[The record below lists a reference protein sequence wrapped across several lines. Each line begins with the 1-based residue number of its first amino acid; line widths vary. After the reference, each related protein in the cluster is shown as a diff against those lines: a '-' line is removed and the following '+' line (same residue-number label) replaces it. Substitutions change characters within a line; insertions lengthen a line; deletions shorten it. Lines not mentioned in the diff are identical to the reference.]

1 MVTDVAVVYMF
12 GIIVRN
18 GHNDRSPQKGGIVPP
33 AHYFRCQNSTDHRAQ
48 LSQRMREAEFALY
61 RGYAASSA
69 VEDFDLEVEEL
80 AQVTSRPKHEVEAAV
95 LAYFRLAS
103 LPKLLALQ
111 EQTCLL
117 SVHMLTGIDTAL
129 CKIGA
134 SADEATWAA
143 FDDMLTRIFT
153 PKRAN
158 QELPSRAS
166 VARRIRTMI
175 AKLDVGLSHNPEKRK
190 KREAEHNHRARNVE
204 FSAQEDH
211 GSAGIATMTLS
222 TDATTMAV
230 LRASLQATARQE
242 KVSLADAAVKL
253 LNGDVEPAAN
263 VRIHVYAPAGAD
275 GTRAAGAPVFIP
287 RYGWTDALATAEL
300 ESLLSNHPPETA
312 NLDET
317 ATTKTDSY
325 APTEGMKHYAHAR
338 DGNCI
343 FPGCDRPATACQLDH
358 RIPFDRGGETTPHNL
373 FCLCPHHHNMKT
385 DKRIFYVPDP
395 VTGDIVWLCEDGTYL
410 LSRHEGPLFDET
422 TPTTTRWRS
431 TLPNVARNRDAYA
444 DFLARAHHLLDE
456 YDNHGD
462 YYRLMA
468 DLQALE
474 HATGHSFDLAP
485 EPPTEDS
492 TVIPE
497 EPDPDP
503 YPEPEREPCP
513 FPPGYV
519 PAQQPTQ
526 RAKNAHPLLT
536 KGCASENAVV
546 ARR

>member
-1 MVTDVAVVYMF
+1 
-12 GIIVRN
+12 
-18 GHNDRSPQKGGIVPP
+18 
-33 AHYFRCQNSTDHRAQ
+33 
-48 LSQRMREAEFALY
+48 MREAEFALY
-61 RGYAASSA
+61 RGYAASTA

-204 FSAQEDH
+204 FSAQENH

-242 KVSLADAAVKL
+242 KVSLADAAV
-253 LNGDVEPAAN
+253 
-263 VRIHVYAPAGAD
+263 
-275 GTRAAGAPVFIP
+275 
-287 RYGWTDALATAEL
+287 
-300 ESLLSNHPPETA
+300 
-312 NLDET
+312 
-317 ATTKTDSY
+317 
-325 APTEGMKHYAHAR
+325 
-338 DGNCI
+338 
-343 FPGCDRPATACQLDH
+343 
-358 RIPFDRGGETTPHNL
+358 
-373 FCLCPHHHNMKT
+373 
-385 DKRIFYVPDP
+385 
-395 VTGDIVWLCEDGTYL
+395 
-410 LSRHEGPLFDET
+410 
-422 TPTTTRWRS
+422 
-431 TLPNVARNRDAYA
+431 
-444 DFLARAHHLLDE
+444 
-456 YDNHGD
+456 
-462 YYRLMA
+462 
-468 DLQALE
+468 
-474 HATGHSFDLAP
+474 
-485 EPPTEDS
+485 
-492 TVIPE
+492 
-497 EPDPDP
+497 
-503 YPEPEREPCP
+503 
-513 FPPGYV
+513 
-519 PAQQPTQ
+519 
-526 RAKNAHPLLT
+526 
-536 KGCASENAVV
+536 
-546 ARR
+546 